1 MTGQGIMNHAAW
13 FRRPVATATWL
24 LLAAALYAP
33 AASAEPPMWV
43 VRDQDSTLYLFG
55 TVHIIDPSIEWRT
68 PRVQKALDE
77 ATELWVEYDTPPER
91 EDEEAAV
98 FMPRILSPG
107 RPLSASLNDV
117 ERAQLRKLIAR
128 TEDPQETA
136 MMMDLVRPWF
146 AVIGLGL
153 SLDVAAGASPEAGLD
168 NVLVGLARKQ
178 GDAIRSLETLEQ
190 NLAWLDEM
198 NALPYEQQLK
208 PLKALL
214 ALSDAELEAQQRE
227 SDAEVRAWMKGDV
240 APLTA
245 MVETWR
251 RNPADPRAAGMS
263 YDTMLVRRNEDWARQ
278 IEGMLKGRGVAFIA
292 VGGGHLVGPDSV
304 QAKLAARGIK
314 VAVH

>member
-1 MTGQGIMNHAAW
+1 MKPTAS
-13 FRRPVATATWL
+13 FRIPRLATACL
-24 LLAAALYAP
+24 VLAAALYAP
-33 AASAEPPMWV
+33 AAFAEPPMWV

-68 PRVQKALDE
+68 SRVQKALDE
-77 ATELWVEYDTPPER
+77 ATELWVEYDTPPGR
-91 EDEEAAV
+91 EDQEAAA

-107 RPLSASLNDV
+107 RPLSASLNEA
-117 ERAQLRKLIAR
+117 ERAQLSKLVAR
-128 TEDPQETA
+128 TENPQETA
-136 MMMDLVRPWF
+136 MMMELVRPWF
-146 AVIGLGL
+146 AVIVLGL

-168 NVLVGLARKQ
+168 NVLIELARRQ
-178 GDAIRSLETLEQ
+178 GDPVRSLETLEQ
-190 NLAWLDEM
+190 NLSWLEEL
-198 NALPYEQQLK
+198 NAVPYEQQLK
-208 PLKALL
+208 PLKELL

-227 SDAEVRAWMKGDV
+227 SEAEVRAWMKGDI

-251 RNPADPRAAGMS
+251 RNPDDPRAAGMS
-263 YDTMLVRRNEDWARQ
+263 YDTMVVRRNEDWARQ

-314 VAVH
+314 VSVH